1 MYERVRKRWIG
12 KTERERDWKREI
24 VKECVREEE
33 IERVRKSEK
42 IFYSELVSVEMFS
55 NEKNGL

>member
-1 MYERVRKRWIG
+1 MDRKDRERKRLKKRDSERV
-12 KTERERDWKREI
+12 
-24 VKECVREEE
+24 CVSEEE